1 MTPWSRRNFL
11 AAPLALAPS
20 ANAQSPAGTRL
31 RFAIVGD
38 RTGTAMP
45 QIYSRVW
52 REISLL
58 SPDFALTVGDTIEGT
73 KDETAEKEWD
83 EMEAVWQRYR
93 KFPAYFTPGNHD
105 IWSPAS
111 EKIYTRRTARPP
123 QYSVVEGNA
132 LFVVLDNSRT
142 DALSPEQL
150 AFCEAELRRHAA
162 RAPKFV
168 FFHKP
173 FWLVP
178 IRVGQPSFA
187 FHDSMLR
194 HKVDYVVSGHG
205 HQLVHLERDGV
216 HYLEV
221 GSSGGSILRG
231 LQMGQGF
238 KDGWFYHYL
247 WGVIDGPKVEF
258 TGKEIGPGWGQGRM
272 FPLSAWTATGPQFDP
287 SDPALP
293 GALKL

>member
-1 MTPWSRRNFL
+1 MNHWTRRNFL
-11 AAPLALAPS
+11 ATPLALAPS
-20 ANAQSPAGTRL
+20 AAAQNTQNQRL
-31 RFAIVGD
+31 RFAIIGD

-52 REISLL
+52 REVSLL
-58 SPDFALTVGDTIEGT
+58 APDFALTVGDTIEGT

-83 EMEAVWQRYR
+83 EMEEVWKRYR
-93 KFPAYFTPGNHD
+93 RFPTYYTPGNHD

-111 EKIYTRRTARPP
+111 EKIYTRRTGRPP
-123 QYSVVEGNA
+123 QYAVVEGNA
-132 LFVVLDNSRT
+132 LFIVLDNSRT
-142 DALSPEQL
+142 EALSPEQL
-150 AFCEAELRRHAA
+150 SFCEAELRRHAA

-178 IRVGQPSFA
+178 IRVGQPGFA
-187 FHDSMLR
+187 FHEMMKR

-205 HQLVHLERDGV
+205 HQLVHLEREGV

-238 KDGWFYHYL
+238 KDGWFYHYV
-247 WGVIDGPKVEF
+247 WASIEAGKVEMMV
-258 TGKEIGPGWGQGRM
+258 KEIGPAWGQGRM
-272 FPLSAWTATGPQFDP
+272 FRLSDWTASGPQFDP
-287 SDPALP
+287 SDPALTEAP
-293 GALKL
+293 KL